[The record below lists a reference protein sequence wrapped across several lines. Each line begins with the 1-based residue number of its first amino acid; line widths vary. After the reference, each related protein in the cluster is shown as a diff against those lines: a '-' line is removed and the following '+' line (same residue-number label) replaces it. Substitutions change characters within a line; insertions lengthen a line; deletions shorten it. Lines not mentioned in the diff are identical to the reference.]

1 MREAHGLGVADRVT
15 RHSASLTELGR
26 RGDWTAVRKELIAT
40 QADVEQAM
48 SELRDEKMAH
58 LISLGGWLRGLEIS
72 AGAVEANFSAE
83 RARALMQPDLLNYFR
98 EELKTLPPT
107 LFHAQL
113 FDKIRAA
120 LNLIHSSIDK
130 AAAAG
135 KVTIVDVRTI
145 HAQARGVNE
154 AIRQGN

>member
-1 MREAHGLGVADRVT
+1 VRQ
-15 RHSASLTELGR
+15 EL
-26 RGDWTAVRKELIAT
+26 VAT

-83 RARALMQPDLLNYFR
+83 RARVLMQPDLLNYFR
-98 EELKTLPPT
+98 EELKTLPPA
-107 LFHAQL
+107 LFRAQL

-154 AIRQGN
+154 AIRQAN